1 MSYIIY
7 TSSGTVLTTVPTGKI
22 NTASTSLTLIGQDVA
37 NYGRYLNQNL
47 VYMLGNFAN
56 IDTDSPNNPIQGQ
69 LWYDNIHKKL
79 KVYDGD
85 YTIVGIT
92 PIAGTAPAGQLP
104 GEFWYDSTQSVLKFL
119 NDNGQYVE
127 LITNETNI
135 TKDELKAIVAASTDF
150 EDFQT
155 RIAAL

>member
-37 NYGRYLNQNL
+37 NYGRHLNQNL

-56 IDTDSPNNPIQGQ
+56 IDTDSPQNPIQGQ
-69 LWYDNIHKKL
+69 LWYDNTHKKL
-79 KVYDGD
+79 KIYDGN

-92 PIAGTAPAGQLP
+92 PIAETAPVGQLP

-127 LITNETNI
+127 LITNDTNI